1 MQDALSNEGRYKPQ
15 AARNTDPR
23 QERMTPINLSYK
35 KTRNES
41 VEGEITTT
49 EEVLVPP
56 HIYSPISI
64 IPSSEFSTGVASNLA

>member
-1 MQDALSNEGRYKPQ
+1 
-15 AARNTDPR
+15 
-23 QERMTPINLSYK
+23 MTPINLSYK